1 MRRLA
6 RILADLNVSTG
17 HIQPDEK
24 WADPPYCLDVFSVF
38 VDKVS
43 ECLISGRYGLSLG
56 FEPITMI
63 TTARKL
69 WSLNYSQA
77 GNKMFTYK

>member
-56 FEPITMI
+56 
-63 TTARKL
+63 
-69 WSLNYSQA
+69 
-77 GNKMFTYK
+77 